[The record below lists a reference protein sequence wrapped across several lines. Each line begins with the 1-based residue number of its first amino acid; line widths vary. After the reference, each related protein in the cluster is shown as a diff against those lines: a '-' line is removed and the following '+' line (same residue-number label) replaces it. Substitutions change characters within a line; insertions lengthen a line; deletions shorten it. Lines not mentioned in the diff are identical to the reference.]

1 MVNISERE
9 KMHFSF
15 SCKHLNYPQCSRRK
29 IMLLE
34 LYFENHVS
42 FLLDEKYRSTRLVHA
57 ALENITHRDS

>member
-1 MVNISERE
+1 
-9 KMHFSF
+9 
-15 SCKHLNYPQCSRRK
+15 
-29 IMLLE
+29 MLLE